1 MRNIYR
7 VNLLYKIHMKFAQI
21 HYCVCRIEDYQCKNS
36 IYIDLRRKVF
46 TGILFFVTKEKRQL
60 FGLYTCMYM
69 YIHYHCIY
77 MFIM

>member
-36 IYIDLRRKVF
+36 IDIDLRRKVF
-46 TGILFFVTKEKRQL
+46 IFFLLQKRKENSL
-60 FGLYTCMYM
+60 G
-69 YIHYHCIY
+69 YIHVCTCI
-77 MFIM
+77 FITMVFTCS

>member
-36 IYIDLRRKVF
+36 IDIDLRRKVF
-46 TGILFFVTKEKRQL
+46 IFFFVTKEKREL

-69 YIHYHCIY
+69 YIHYHGIY
-77 MFIM
+77 VFIM